1 MIGTGWAGAIIA
13 EEQAPKEPL
22 ATGPLPGHTGG
33 MTTLIRYDAARR
45 ALAAAHRVDE
55 VKATGTDFV
64 SGSGAQ
70 WNGKSLTTTY
80 VSPWQLW
87 ATITSAQ
94 YVSLPITTATVSV
107 ANPAGMSAEFELQ

>member
-45 ALAAAHRVDE
+45 ALAAAHRVDI
-55 VKATGTDFV
+55 VA
-64 SGSGAQ
+64 
-70 WNGKSLTTTY
+70 
-80 VSPWQLW
+80 
-87 ATITSAQ
+87 
-94 YVSLPITTATVSV
+94 
-107 ANPAGMSAEFELQ
+107 ANPLESSSGLQTL